1 MPLHNWASVS
11 KPTIVTLTIFVEIIF
26 IYFGGVSRV
35 FEVIYS
41 TFGKIVVKLTLY
53 KKEIKGIQIQNSK
66 LRIQNW
72 EFKIENLSDFVQ
84 LFSEEIRVPMVKA
97 IGCGLNNCGL
107 KSQPSH
113 ILVFFIFFQ
122 KVKRIK
128 NSIKMCWGSNPKM
141 QRSQNQKVIIENYQ
155 L

>member
-72 EFKIENLSDFVQ
+72 EFKIQQF
-84 LFSEEIRVPMVKA
+84 K
-97 IGCGLNNCGL
+97 
-107 KSQPSH
+107 
-113 ILVFFIFFQ
+113 
-122 KVKRIK
+122 IK
-128 NSIKMCWGSNPKM
+128 YKH
-141 QRSQNQKVIIENYQ
+141 
-155 L
+155 